1 MASALQMKP
10 SSLEHTRKRVIDPLR
25 RQAALSFL
33 SNISLDGRPLQDDTE
48 NHTEDEEEGDEEG
61 GTSRTTPSLVPSQL
75 AGNQALSGARAAAF
89 MPGITSPSAAAA
101 AAPPPTPPPV
111 CSADAELLQSVFSSP
126 FSAVP
131 PATRGRLQTYTQ
143 GILPVSYARQSSQ
156 NYCCLEGGQIA
167 NSALELQRSRYTHTL
182 NIHSNNQTHIK
193 PRTLP
198 DP

>member
-10 SSLEHTRKRVIDPLR
+10 SSLEHTRKRVIDPRR

-33 SNISLDGRPLQDDTE
+33 SNISLDGRPVQDDG
-48 NHTEDEEEGDEEG
+48 DSQAEEEEDA
-61 GTSRTTPSLVPSQL
+61 SRTRQSLVCAVGQQAL
-75 AGNQALSGARAAAF
+75 AAAANQALSSARAAGLMAG
-89 MPGITSPSAAAA
+89 MAAPSAAA
-101 AAPPPTPPPV
+101 AAPPPPDPDG
-111 CSADAELLQSVFSSP
+111 DAQVLQSAFSSP

-167 NSALELQRSRYTHTL
+167 NSALELQRSR
-182 NIHSNNQTHIK
+182 
-193 PRTLP
+193 
-198 DP
+198 